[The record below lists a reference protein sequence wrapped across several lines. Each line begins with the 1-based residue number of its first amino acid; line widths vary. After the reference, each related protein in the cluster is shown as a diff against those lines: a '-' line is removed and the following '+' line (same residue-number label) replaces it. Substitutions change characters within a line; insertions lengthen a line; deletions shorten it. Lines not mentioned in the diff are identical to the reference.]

1 MQVSQEQII
10 NGLLEEVNRLTIE
23 NVILKAALKEHET
36 KGAQTAENTTDSE

>member
-23 NVILKAALKEHET
+23 NVILKAAVKEHET
-36 KGAQTAENTTDSE
+36 ANSKLVENTPDSE